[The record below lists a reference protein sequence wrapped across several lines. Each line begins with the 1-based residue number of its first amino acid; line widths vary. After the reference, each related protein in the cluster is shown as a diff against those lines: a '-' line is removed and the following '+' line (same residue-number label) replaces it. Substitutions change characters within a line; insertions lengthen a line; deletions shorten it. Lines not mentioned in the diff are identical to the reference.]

1 MTYPKLQTCRIVFFI
16 VLCIQRMSKLM
27 CRNWWS
33 CGLPEGFINPKEA
46 TYSTDLQLGNMDVK
60 LLIDP
65 GLFPNDNFEKWSK
78 DTVVNKPVNIWKRS
92 YITLEYSNLHWRRKI
107 IFVVQI
113 NNLKISH
120 TVRYKPIA
128 REYHSTVMK

>member
-65 GLFPNDNFEKWSK
+65 GLFQNDSFEKWSK
-78 DTVVNKPVNIWKRS
+78 DTVVNKSVNIWKRS
-92 YITLEYSNLHWRRKI
+92 YITSEYGNLHWRRKI

-120 TVRYKPIA
+120 TVRHKPIA